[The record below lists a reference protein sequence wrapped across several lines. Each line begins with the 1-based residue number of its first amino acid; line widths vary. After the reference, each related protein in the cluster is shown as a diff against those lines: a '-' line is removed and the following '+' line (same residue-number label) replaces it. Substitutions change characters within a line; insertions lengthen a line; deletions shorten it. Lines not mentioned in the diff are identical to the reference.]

1 MCVFKNKIKRTLGVA
16 SVPFFGGVAGEQ
28 KKRNTCER
36 LTSTLKMFIIETI
49 HTTNLEPGILD
60 CHLKAVSLHPST
72 ELLFMALADL
82 ISKQVH
88 MWRRLTVATLAQ
100 LSTSR
105 TCLSLRQI
113 GSLQPLRYPWTIWTT
128 ILFRQSLGAIL
139 WQLRLFQKEH
149 KSTNMSA
156 CSQ

>member
-1 MCVFKNKIKRTLGVA
+1 
-16 SVPFFGGVAGEQ
+16 
-28 KKRNTCER
+28 
-36 LTSTLKMFIIETI
+36 MFIIETI

-82 ISKQVH
+82 ILKQVH

-113 GSLQPLRYPWTIWTT
+113 GSLQHLRY
-128 ILFRQSLGAIL
+128 ILGPSEQLYYLDRALEPFCGSLGYF
-139 WQLRLFQKEH
+139 R
-149 KSTNMSA
+149 KSTKARICQLAANNRE
-156 CSQ
+156 